1 METYLLFLST
11 LTMEKIIFSFLI
23 TKTLS
28 NSMKKFGKKEASL
41 TALSKAT
48 VQQVLATQQTV
59 KQVTISLDKRT
70 FSRCHLN

>member
-1 METYLLFLST
+1 
-11 LTMEKIIFSFLI
+11 MEKIIFSFLI

-28 NSMKKFGKKEASL
+28 NFMKKFGKKEASL

-70 FSRCHLN
+70 FFPCHLN